1 MIEFGIRKTV
11 IKTDKQINSFGS
23 LFGTDLEHR
32 ISTPSGESKT
42 EYNEIEEDDSMTNE
56 NTVTQDQLKFAEQD
70 ANHKLDIINLK
81 IDALT
86 KSVNTIST
94 KADGIDELKTTTAV
108 LSEKESTTRAL
119 AWAIVVAIVGGL
131 IKLILF

>member
-23 LFGTDLEHR
+23 LFGTDLGHR

>member
-1 MIEFGIRKTV
+1 
-11 IKTDKQINSFGS
+11 
-23 LFGTDLEHR
+23 
-32 ISTPSGESKT
+32 
-42 EYNEIEEDDSMTNE
+42 MTNE

-86 KSVNTIST
+86 KSVNAISI
-94 KADGIDELKTTTAV
+94 KADGLDELKTTTAV
-108 LSEKESTTRAL
+108 LSEKESTTQAL